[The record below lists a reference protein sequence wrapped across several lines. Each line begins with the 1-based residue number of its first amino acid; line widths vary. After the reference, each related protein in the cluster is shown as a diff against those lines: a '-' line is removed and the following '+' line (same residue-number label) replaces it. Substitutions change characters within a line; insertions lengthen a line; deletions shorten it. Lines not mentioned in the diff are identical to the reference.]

1 MCKHTW
7 SNIFREA
14 GEIMTGGTKRG
25 IVVST
30 VKEAEFF
37 AEAGFDDILY
47 AYPFTKDKVP
57 R

>member
-1 MCKHTW
+1 MQCWH
-7 SNIFREA
+7 IFREA